1 VVCDS
6 GNMFLKRTKV
16 RSGKNIYTYLQLVES
31 VWKDGRPTHKVVAN
45 LGREDQLDPAQ
56 VDRLL
61 ASLAPYGTGEVQRP
75 ESLAIHDAREYGTIH
90 VLNHL
95 WREFG
100 CDDLVRS
107 LAKDRSFAF
116 DVEAAW
122 RALVFARICA
132 PGSERSV
139 MQWLPGVYAPE
150 FEGSQLHHLY
160 RTLDFAA
167 DVKDEFER
175 QWLMQLTKKLCPD
188 LRLVLFDTTSVY
200 FEGAGPEGLAAYG
213 YSRDK
218 RSDLPQIVLGL
229 FMTEEG
235 YPLTH
240 MVFPGNAV
248 DLAVFREAMAD
259 LRKKLPISEI
269 VMVMDRGMVSEAN
282 LRMLDELGIPYIVGA
297 RLRHLA
303 TREALKTAGRYRV
316 VAENLRVKDVRQEG
330 TRYIIC
336 YNPQEAER
344 DQAERATMVA
354 YLEEQLRRG
363 VKAFMK
369 NAAAKRYLKVQGE
382 QVSLD
387 RARIEEDARY
397 DGKWVLQTST
407 NLDAAQVALA
417 YKGLWQVERAFRT
430 LKNPL
435 EIRPVY
441 HWTPRRVLAHVALCV
456 HAYFFERLVENR
468 IAQAN
473 LDVEPGVVW
482 EELRRI
488 RATHIEFGSKRR
500 MQCTVLTDTQ
510 RRLLQALEVPEPE
523 QTLRST
529 A

>member
-1 VVCDS
+1 MYDS
-6 GNMFLKRTKV
+6 GKMFLKRTKV
-16 RSGKNIYTYLQLVES
+16 RSGKNVYTYLQLVES
-31 VWKDGRPTHKVVAN
+31 VWRDGRPTHKVVAN

-56 VDRLL
+56 IDRLL
-61 ASLAPYGTGEVQRP
+61 ASLAPYGSGEVHRS
-75 ESLAIHDAREYGTIH
+75 ESVAIHDAREYGTIH

-100 CDDLVRS
+100 CDELVRS

-116 DVEAAW
+116 DMEAAW
-122 RALVFARICA
+122 RALVFARVCA

-139 MQWLPGVYAPE
+139 MQWLPSVYAPE
-150 FEGSQLHHLY
+150 FEGLQLQHLY
-160 RTLDFAA
+160 RTLDFVA

-175 QWLMQLTKKLCPD
+175 QWLLQLTRKLCPD

-200 FEGAGPEGLAAYG
+200 FEGAGPVGLAAYG

-218 RSDLPQIVLGL
+218 RSDLLQVVLGL
-229 FMTEEG
+229 FTTEGG

-248 DLAVFREAMAD
+248 DIAVFREAMAD

-297 RLRHLA
+297 RLRSLA
-303 TREALKTAGRYRV
+303 TREALKTGGRYRV
-316 VAENLRVKDVRQEG
+316 VTENLRVKEVRQNDK
-330 TRYIIC
+330 RYVIC

-344 DQAERATMVA
+344 DQVERASIVA
-354 YLEEQLRRG
+354 YLEERMAGGL
-363 VKAFMK
+363 KAFVK
-369 NAAAKRYLKVQGE
+369 NPAARRYLKVQGD

-397 DGKWVLQTST
+397 DGKWVLQTT
-407 NLDAAQVALA
+407 ANLDAAQTALA

-435 EIRPVY
+435 EIRPIY
-441 HWTPRRVLAHVALCV
+441 HWTPRRVLAHVAVCV

-468 IAQAN
+468 VTQAK
-473 LDVEPGVVW
+473 LEVQPSAVW

-488 RATHIEFGSKRR
+488 RATDIQLGAKRLTR
-500 MQCTVLTDTQ
+500 CTVLTDTH
-510 RRLLQALEVPEPE
+510 RRLLRALEVPEPE

>member
-1 VVCDS
+1 
-6 GNMFLKRTKV
+6 MFLKRTKV
-16 RSGKNIYTYLQLVES
+16 RSGKNVYTYLQLVES
-31 VWKDGRPTHKVVAN
+31 VWKDGRPTHRVVAN
-45 LGREDQLDPAQ
+45 LGREDKLDPAQ
-56 VDRLL
+56 IDRLV
-61 ASLAPYGTGEVQRP
+61 ASLAAYGSGEVHLP
-75 ESLAIHDAREYGTIH
+75 ASVTIHDAREYGTVH

-95 WREFG
+95 WRQFG

-107 LAKDRSFAF
+107 LARERSFSF
-116 DVEAAW
+116 DIEAAW

-139 MQWLPGVYAPE
+139 MRWLPGVYAPE
-150 FEGSQLHHLY
+150 FEGLQLQHLY
-160 RTLDFAA
+160 RTLDFVAE
-167 DVKDEFER
+167 VKDEFER
-175 QWLMQLTKKLCPD
+175 EWLLRLTKTLCPD

-229 FMTEEG
+229 FTTDEG

-240 MVFPGNAV
+240 VVFPGNAI
-248 DLAVFREAMAD
+248 DLSVFREAMAD
-259 LRKKLPISEI
+259 LRGKLPISEI

-297 RLRHLA
+297 RLRQLA
-303 TREALKTAGRYRV
+303 TREVLKTAGRYRV
-316 VAENLRVKDVRQEG
+316 VAENLQVKDVRRDG
-330 TRYIIC
+330 VRYVIC

-344 DQAERATMVA
+344 DQAERASMVA
-354 YLEEQLRRG
+354 YLEERLRG
-363 VKAFMK
+363 GLKAFVK
-369 NAAAKRYLKVQGE
+369 NPAAKRYLKVRGE
-382 QVSLD
+382 QITLD
-387 RARIEEDARY
+387 QARIRDDARY

-407 NLDAAQVALA
+407 ELDAAQVALA

-441 HWTPRRVLAHVALCV
+441 HWTPRRVRAHVALCV

-468 IAQAN
+468 ISQAR
-473 LDVEPGVVW
+473 LDLEPGTVW
-482 EELRRI
+482 DELRRI
-488 RATHIEFGSKRR
+488 RATDLQLGFKRL
-500 MQCTVLTDTQ
+500 MHCTTLTDTQ

-523 QTLRST
+523 RIL
-529 A
+529 